1 MLNKLVRSDERRVK
15 EIISMSTSYYIK
27 YCTEKIHVHKHIHI
41 YICFYRRFIFLL
53 VSVVSLYT
61 NNQKN
66 NKNFI
71 LN

>member
-1 MLNKLVRSDERRVK
+1 MREGSRKSYLCLHLIILNIVLKK
-15 EIISMSTSYYIK
+15 YTYINI
-27 YCTEKIHVHKHIHI
+27 YTYI